1 MISHE
6 KDIKIPPQPEKRERQ
21 LLDLISKRR
30 KPIALFIDEA
40 HDLHRKTL
48 TELKRLMELVRQ
60 QGDLFAV
67 VLAGHPRLKTSC
79 AIPPWKKSGR
89 GRRF

>member
-1 MISHE
+1 L
-6 KDIKIPPQPEKRERQ
+6 RC
-21 LLDLISKRR
+21 
-30 KPIALFIDEA
+30 FIDEA

-67 VLAGHPRLKTSC
+67 VLAGHPRLKNLLRHPAMEEIGARATVLTLDAFRASS
-79 AIPPWKKSGR
+79 KR
-89 GRRF
+89 T